1 MVNVKNR
8 SSGSVIYSLRDKNL
22 RREFAPGEVKKIEED
37 ELMQLTYLPGGK
49 KLLEDYLLV
58 ESPEEVEQLNIK
70 AEPEYWMDANQV
82 QDLLKNGTIDQ
93 FLDCLDFAPPGVLDM
108 IKQYAVSM
116 PLNDVEKR
124 DAIKSKLGF
133 DVSTAIKNSKE
144 EREAAES
151 QKKERRTAPPATT
164 ASAKR
169 RSTTPKY
176 NVVTPAKE
184 D

>member
-22 RREFAPGEVKKIEED
+22 RREFAPGEVKKIDEE
-37 ELMQLTYLPGGK
+37 ELIALTYLPGGK
-49 KLLEDYLLV
+49 KLIEDYLLV

-82 QDLLKNGTIDQ
+82 QEMLKNGTMDQ

-108 IKQYAVSM
+108 IKQYAISM
-116 PLNDVEKR
+116 PLNDVQKR
-124 DAIKSKLGF
+124 EAIKEKLGF
-133 DVSTAIKNSKE
+133 DVGTAIKNSQE
-144 EREAAES
+144 EREAAAS
-151 QKKERRTAPPATT
+151 QKKERRTAPPTT
-164 ASAKR
+164 TTGR
-169 RSTTPKY
+169 RSTPPKY
-176 NVVTPAKE
+176 NVVAPAKE